1 MSTALKLS
9 DDLIEMAR
17 PHAAATMR
25 SIPKQIEYWARL
37 GKVIEDNPD
46 MPLEFV
52 KNTLLAME
60 ESKNGQRSEDVL
72 GRG

>member
-1 MSTALKLS
+1 
-9 DDLIEMAR
+9 
-17 PHAAATMR
+17 MR

-60 ESKNGQRSEDVL
+60 ESKNGQRSEYVL
-72 GRG
+72 GRW